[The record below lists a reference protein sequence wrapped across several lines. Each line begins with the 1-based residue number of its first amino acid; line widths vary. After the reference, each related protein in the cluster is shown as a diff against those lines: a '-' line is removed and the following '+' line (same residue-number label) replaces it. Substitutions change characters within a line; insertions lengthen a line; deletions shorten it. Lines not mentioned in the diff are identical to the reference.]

1 MLEVPGTTDIFP
13 SVWETDKSTSG
24 VRVSISVALL
34 LAELVSDT
42 PLGGETE
49 TMLEIDPVAVGSMVP
64 ERLIVTLL
72 PVAKLKPFQ
81 TLVALS

>member
-1 MLEVPGTTDIFP
+1 MEVPGTTDIFP

-42 PLGGETE
+42 PLGGEIE
-49 TMLEIDPVAVGSMVP
+49 MVLVMEPVAVGSIVP
-64 ERLIVTLL
+64 ERVIVTLVPL
-72 PVAKLKPFQ
+72 AKLKPFQ